1 MAVRLGGA
9 GGSGDH
15 QPGEL
20 INLQEIKASETFLH
34 LIVGVESNSP
44 SFFDAEV
51 DQWLALYS
59 DKKCSHVFLN
69 NESMLKST

>member
-15 QPGEL
+15 QRGEL
-20 INLQEIKASETFLH
+20 INLQEIEESEIFLH
-34 LIVGVESNSP
+34 LIVWVESNSP
-44 SFFDAEV
+44 SLFDAEV

-59 DKKCSHVFLN
+59 DKKYSHVFLN
-69 NESMLKST
+69 NESMHKST